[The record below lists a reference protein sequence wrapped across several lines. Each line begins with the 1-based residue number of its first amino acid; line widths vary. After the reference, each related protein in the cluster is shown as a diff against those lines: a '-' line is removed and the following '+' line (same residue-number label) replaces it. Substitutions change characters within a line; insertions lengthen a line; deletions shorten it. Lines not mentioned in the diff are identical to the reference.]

1 VTCNSLSYSTTVALL
16 YRLCLNHVTRGQTLM
31 LPHDI
36 NYASVHSLCVPFTT
50 PISTPTYQLRR
61 QPSTMHPISIM
72 TLALASIVL
81 AKKPDKPAPAPPRE
95 IPPVPIAIYY
105 SAWCND
111 TPWTTWA
118 APNDCHALKNIKS
131 IKVLK
136 APTDGEGKLF
146 QNQ

>member
-1 VTCNSLSYSTTVALL
+1 
-16 YRLCLNHVTRGQTLM
+16 
-31 LPHDI
+31 
-36 NYASVHSLCVPFTT
+36 
-50 PISTPTYQLRR
+50 
-61 QPSTMHPISIM
+61 MHPISIM

-95 IPPVPIAIYY
+95 TPPVPIAIYY
-105 SAWCND
+105 GSWCND

-118 APNDCHALKNIKS
+118 APNDCHALQKIKS

-146 QNQ
+146 QNQCFE